1 MWIEIHGHLWSI
13 YVFISCYVWGWLLFG
28 RLEEKSGQYEEQE
41 KQLLPEQSANKK
53 NLFRYG
59 DSFCTNTTSP
69 LTLLL
74 IKFLVWLLDSDVSQV
89 KSQSRG
95 TFCTELHLFAL
106 IESDKYL
113 DIIPNKNLIFF
124 VKNFQIF
131 RCCCFKYLK
140 RGRRRALVNWNQL
153 ATRTQEQESILG
165 SWCLFLPSNLALC

>member
-1 MWIEIHGHLWSI
+1 MVKGKCELKFMGI
-13 YVFISCYVWGWLLFG
+13 YGLFMFSFLVMFEVGYCLDVWK
-28 RLEEKSGQYEEQE
+28 RRVANTKSKRNNCCQNT
-41 KQLLPEQSANKK
+41 EQSANKK

-140 RGRRRALVNWNQL
+140 SGRRRALVN
-153 ATRTQEQESILG
+153 
-165 SWCLFLPSNLALC
+165 